1 MKKTNKFPSIALM
14 IVILI
19 ALITVPLLCACGD
32 KNNKDDP
39 SSPTTGD
46 SVNRETDPSSEETSG
61 NNNTEDGLPDDEMGF
76 AAGLDDISPVVYSAE
91 ELQQVAD
98 FQAAIKDLPLDDIPS
113 ALELLRAFK
122 SIASEIYTNDA
133 LFLEY
138 EETMQ
143 SVAEGLNSSIEEEV
157 PDGTTIMNA
166 VENGFL
172 LVEEDDFPHF
182 ILRPDFFCD
191 TFSSYVSGPVQAML
205 ELRKKHYYFAGE
217 HDFIENS
224 TLMVTLDQLA
234 EMIIDWENYLNHYH
248 EFIDITPIAYNL
260 DYYLKVY
267 VGSNQIEN
275 TGFYLDMGTDQNGGV
290 LLQLADEPMESY
302 QKFIENFPDSIYTPI
317 ISELYTVYEKNN
329 FLYTEDVEIFFI
341 ENGLAVPY

>member
-1 MKKTNKFPSIALM
+1 MKKKNKLPSILLM
-14 IVILI
+14 IVIMI
-19 ALITVPLLCACGD
+19 ALITMPLLCACGD
-32 KNNKDDP
+32 KNGKDD
-39 SSPTTGD
+39 SSDPTTGD
-46 SVNRETDPSSEETSG
+46 EVNRETDLSSDENSG
-61 NNNTEDGLPDDEMGF
+61 NSNTEDDLSDDQNGF
-76 AAGLDDISPVVYSAE
+76 TPELDTINPVVYSAE

-98 FQAAIKDLPLDDIPS
+98 FQTAVKDLPMDDIPS

-122 SIASEIYTNDA
+122 SVASEIYTNDA

-143 SVAEGLNSSIEEEV
+143 SVAEGLNGSIEEEM
-157 PDGTTIMNA
+157 PDDTTIMNA

-191 TFSSYVSGPVQAML
+191 TFSPYVSGPVQAML

-234 EMIIDWENYLNHYH
+234 EMIIDWENYLNRYR
-248 EFIDITPIAYNL
+248 EFIDIAPIAYNL
-260 DYYLKVY
+260 DYYLTIY

-275 TGFYLDMGTDQNGGV
+275 SGFYLDMGTDQNGDV
-290 LLQLADEPMESY
+290 LLKLADEPLESY
-302 QKFIENFPDSIYTPI
+302 QKFIENFPNSLYTPI
-317 ISELYTVYEKNN
+317 ISGLYTVYEKHN
-329 FLYTEDVEIFFI
+329 FLYTVDIEIFFI
-341 ENGLAVPY
+341 ENGLDVPY